1 MLMANKR
8 REAKMERFDI
18 EGALKSNPGVDP
30 EELAII
36 RQILELA
43 EKSGYPR
50 RRRRHVTPPG
60 SRRRVRVNEEAKL
73 EARTVKLRRRGR

>member
-1 MLMANKR
+1 
-8 REAKMERFDI
+8 MERFDI

-36 RQILELA
+36 RQILELD
-43 EKSGYPR
+43 EKSGYPK

-60 SRRRVRVNEEAKL
+60 SRRRVRVNEEAKR
-73 EARTVKLRRRGR
+73 ARKTVKLPRRAR

>member
-1 MLMANKR
+1 
-8 REAKMERFDI
+8 MERFDI

-30 EELAII
+30 EELARI

-43 EKSGYPR
+43 EKSGYLP

-60 SRRRVRVNEEAKL
+60 SRRRVRVNEEAKR
-73 EARTVKLRRRGR
+73 ASRTVKLRRRGR